1 MLKKKITKIV
11 HNNKVNSVK
20 SYYKMDTIFMNA
32 ENSKSSDPHKP
43 ILHLP
48 DKLNLKKSDKYI
60 AAPTWND
67 RFELTDG
74 SFCVKCYR
82 LLCEYQQKA

>member
-1 MLKKKITKIV
+1 MLIKKITKIV

-48 DKLNLKKSDKYI
+48 DKL
-60 AAPTWND
+60 T
-67 RFELTDG
+67 
-74 SFCVKCYR
+74 
-82 LLCEYQQKA
+82 